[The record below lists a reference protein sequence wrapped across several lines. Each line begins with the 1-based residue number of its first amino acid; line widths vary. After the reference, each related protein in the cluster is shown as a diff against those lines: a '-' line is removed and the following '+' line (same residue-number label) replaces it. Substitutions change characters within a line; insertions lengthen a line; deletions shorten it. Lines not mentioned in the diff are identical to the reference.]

1 MKYVA
6 LPAVDN
12 DILLRGDIC
21 VTSVAELYR
30 ALADRDCTEIY
41 ITRAFADQNF
51 TYTALCEFVENSSA
65 VAPQIEITVEDTYYN
80 DTMLTVKRLQECRST
95 EELLFLLEKYPTRIM
110 ATLKELTAYYRD
122 TKDEL
127 TAANNKLATVQMAVV
142 NANKAASEKD
152 IEINALQTKCN
163 ELDSKLQVL
172 VNRLNFSYEQ
182 TVHPD
187 KLFTLEENHY
197 KKVLYLKEVSRVHF
211 TDTLVYY
218 LCEIL
223 KTLYSMP
230 VRFIV
235 IEPYYNY
242 GKANLYPNLKP
253 HWNLT
258 YRDVFSGNIF
268 MAGFQPKL
276 MEDILRNSSHV
287 EYLVILDRC
296 GMDCM
301 HVDYMNVK
309 TVYLASDVNDLPE
322 GCASE
327 DCITY
332 DKDTLHIS
340 YIDQFE
346 TLSPESRIQMYSAMP
361 VTQKLIEYLEA

>member
-6 LPAVDN
+6 LPVVDN

-21 VTSVAELYR
+21 VTTIPELYR
-30 ALADRDCTEIY
+30 ALADRDCTEIF
-41 ITRAFADQNF
+41 ITREFADRNF

-65 VAPQIEITVEDTYYN
+65 IAPNVEITVEDTYYN

-95 EELLFLLEKYPTRIM
+95 EELIFLLEKYPTRIM
-110 ATLKELTAYYRD
+110 STLKALATYYRD

-127 TAANNKLATVQMAVV
+127 TAANNKLASAQMAVDA
-142 NANKAASEKD
+142 ANKAATDKEK
-152 IEINALQTKCN
+152 EINALQTKYN
-163 ELDSKLQVL
+163 DLDSKLQVL

-182 TVHPD
+182 TIKPEN
-187 KLFTLEENHY
+187 LFVLDENHY
-197 KKVLYLKEVSRVHF
+197 KRILYLKEISRVHF
-211 TDTLVYY
+211 TDTLIYY

-230 VRFIV
+230 VRFV
-235 IEPYYNY
+235 ANEPYYNY
-242 GKANLYPNLKP
+242 GKAELYPNLKP

-258 YRDVFSGNIF
+258 YRDVFDGNIF

-287 EYLVILDRC
+287 EYLIILDRC
-296 GMDCM
+296 GMGCT

-309 TVYLASDVNDLPE
+309 NIYLASDVKDLPAE
-322 GCASE
+322 CSAE

-332 DKDTLHIS
+332 DKDTMHIS
-340 YIDQFE
+340 YIEHFDE
-346 TLSPESRIQMYSAMP
+346 LSPEDRIQMYSTMP